1 MLTTVLPAILLM
13 VPGSLGFSSMSSLI
27 AQDVVVGLEG
37 VLSVVLIA
45 FSLVTGLL
53 LANLTSRPR
62 DLF

>member
-1 MLTTVLPAILLM
+1 
-13 VPGSLGFSSMSSLI
+13 MSALV

-53 LANLTSRPR
+53 LANVTSRPT

>member
-13 VPGSLGFSSMSSLI
+13 VPGSLGFTSTSSLL
-27 AQDVVVGLEG
+27 AQDVVVGMQG
-37 VLSVVLIA
+37 VFSMVLVA

-53 LANLTSRPR
+53 LANLTSRPT